1 MIEIV
6 ITIGP
11 RVVVDAA
18 QACQEKQ
25 RDTVV
30 GRRVLNYLTAMFGIH
45 RNRLEPLRQTF
56 AHVLLKKSLA
66 LDSVGI
72 TSQDEGPITTKR
84 QDQVGHA
91 VVVSEKIPFRGADL
105 GKKDFVKV
113 A

>member
-11 RVVVDAA
+11 RVVVDAT

-25 RDTVV
+25 GSTVV
-30 GRRVLNYLTAMFGIH
+30 GRRVLNDLTAMFGTH
-45 RNRLEPLRQTF
+45 RNGLEPLRQTF
-56 AHVLLKKSLA
+56 AQVLLKKSLA

-72 TSQDEGPITTKR
+72 TSQDQGAIVKER
-84 QDQVGHA
+84 QDEVGHA
-91 VVVSEKIPFRGADL
+91 VVVGQQIPFGVAGL
-105 GKKDFVKV
+105 WEINFVQV

>member
-30 GRRVLNYLTAMFGIH
+30 GRSVLNYLTAMFGIH

-56 AHVLLKKSLA
+56 AQVLLKKSLS
-66 LDSVGI
+66 LDSVGVA
-72 TSQDEGPITTKR
+72 SQDQSPIAKKR
-84 QDQVGHA
+84 QDEIGHA
-91 VVVSEKIPFRGADL
+91 VVVGQQIPFGVARL
-105 GKKDFVKV
+105 GKIDFVQV
-113 A
+113 